1 MVDDRLKAFIKNAQL
16 SGNTTAGEG
25 NVVEEIEANIAKI
38 RMDLDE
44 YKKANSSDYRILRN
58 DQFNKATKEE
68 TEQLEQRVGQQ
79 SDDMFAKLQT
89 LFPEKDGVQRKLN
102 KLDRQIK

>member
-1 MVDDRLKAFIKNAQL
+1 M
-16 SGNTTAGEG
+16 
-25 NVVEEIEANIAKI
+25 EEIETNIAKI

-44 YKKANSSDYRILRN
+44 YKKANSSDFRILRN
-58 DQFNKATKEE
+58 DLFNKATKEE
-68 TEQLEQRVGQQ
+68 SEQLEQRVGQQ

-89 LFPEKDGVQRKLN
+89 LFPEKDVVQRKLN